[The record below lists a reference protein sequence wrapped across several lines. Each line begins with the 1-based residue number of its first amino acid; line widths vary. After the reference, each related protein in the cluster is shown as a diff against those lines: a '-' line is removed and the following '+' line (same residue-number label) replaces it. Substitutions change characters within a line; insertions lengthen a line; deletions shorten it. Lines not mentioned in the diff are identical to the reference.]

1 MFRPARDVSWKQLA
15 RDLIREIDHDYI
27 ADFAGA
33 ISYSAFLAVFPFL
46 LFAVALASLVIDP
59 ATLDTL
65 VEQIRRV
72 APSQVAEI
80 LADRLNAL
88 TTGTKPGLLTVSAVG
103 AIWAASGAMTALIT
117 ALNSANDVH
126 ESRPF
131 WKTRGIALLM
141 TMAGAVLFIAASAI
155 AIATPPIARAIGG
168 PIGTVIL
175 WMRWPVAAL
184 IMLFVIASM
193 YHFLPDVERRFRL
206 VTPGS
211 VVAVVLWVLASV
223 GFSLYVGHFGRY
235 EVVYGALG
243 SVIVLML
250 WLWISAFVIL
260 LGAEINALLE
270 EYVQPSLRSNMR
282 ATPER
287 GDVVR
292 ASQRRG
298 AAAVNQDQSPNGPAT
313 KRS

>member
-1 MFRPARDVSWKQLA
+1 MFRPGRDVSWKQFA
-15 RDLIREIDHDYI
+15 RDLLREVDHDYL

-33 ISYSAFLAVFPFL
+33 ISYSAFLAIFPFM

-65 VEQIRRV
+65 VEQIRRLV
-72 APSQVAEI
+72 PSQVAEI
-80 LADRLNAL
+80 LTDRLHAL
-88 TTGTKPGLLTVSAVG
+88 TTGTRPGLLTVSAVG
-103 AIWAASGAMTALIT
+103 AVWAASGAMTALIT

-155 AIATPPIARAIGG
+155 AIATPPIARALGGVIGM
-168 PIGTVIL
+168 VIL

-193 YHFLPDVERRFRL
+193 YHFLPDIDRRFRL

-211 VVAVVLWVLASV
+211 VVAVVLWVIASL

-260 LGAEINALLE
+260 LGAEINAILE
-270 EYVQPSLRSNMR
+270 EYVQPSLRSNGR
-282 ATPER
+282 GTPIL
-287 GDVVR
+287 
-292 ASQRRG
+292 G
-298 AAAVNQDQSPNGPAT
+298 AALRAGRAEADRTPDPSETPPDTQG
-313 KRS
+313 R

>member
-1 MFRPARDVSWKQLA
+1 MFRPGRDISWKQLA
-15 RDLIREIDHDYI
+15 RDLVREVDHDYL
-27 ADFAGA
+27 ADFAGS
-33 ISYSAFLAVFPFL
+33 ISYSAFLAIFPFL
-46 LFAVALASLVIDP
+46 LFVVALASLVIDP

-65 VEQIRRV
+65 FAQIRRV

-80 LADRLNAL
+80 LTERLDAL

-103 AIWAASGAMTALIT
+103 AAWAASSAMAALIT

-141 TMAGAVLFIAASAI
+141 TLAGAVLFIVASAI
-155 AIATPPIARAIGG
+155 AIATPPLARTLGG
-168 PIGTVIL
+168 VPGTLIL

-193 YHFLPDVERRFRL
+193 YHFLPDVDRPFRL
-206 VTPGS
+206 VTPGA
-211 VVAVVLWVLASV
+211 VVAVVLWVLASL
-223 GFSLYVGHFGRY
+223 GFSLYVGHFGNY

-250 WLWISAFVIL
+250 WLWISAFVVL

-270 EYVQPSLRSNMR
+270 EYARPSMRTNARHTPAPGSEARSTR
-282 ATPER
+282 TP
-287 GDVVR
+287 G
-292 ASQRRG
+292 ASEPPR
-298 AAAVNQDQSPNGPAT
+298 P
-313 KRS
+313 